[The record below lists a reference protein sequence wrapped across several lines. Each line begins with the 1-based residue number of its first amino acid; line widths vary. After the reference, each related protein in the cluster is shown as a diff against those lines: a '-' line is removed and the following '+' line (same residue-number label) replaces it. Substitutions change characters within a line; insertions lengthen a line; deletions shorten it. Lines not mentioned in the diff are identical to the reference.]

1 MNFAER
7 LRHSQQHSH
16 SLLCIGLD
24 PDTAKIPQHLLSCKD
39 PVLEFTTRIVEATS
53 DLVCAYK
60 LNLAFYEALGERCW
74 HTLKHTLAAIPA
86 DIITIGDAKRGDIG
100 NTATMYA
107 KSLFDEL
114 GFTAVT
120 VNPYMGFDAVEPFLT
135 DASRGVF
142 VLALTSNPGAKDF
155 EYLKVR
161 EKPLYEHVIAK
172 VKKWN
177 VKKNCGLVVG
187 ATRPKELQRVRML
200 VPDMPLLIPGVGAQ
214 GGDLKAA
221 VRYGCDTN
229 GEMAIINSSRGII
242 YASSGEDFADAA
254 RAAAMRL
261 RDEMNVVRQ
270 GKSQNSN
277 SKLQAPKKLYNQIP
291 KTTFRRRV

>member
-7 LRHSQQHSH
+7 LRHGQQHSK

-24 PDTAKIPQHLLSCKD
+24 PDPAKIPQHLLLCKD

-86 DIITIGDAKRGDIG
+86 GVITIGDAKRGDIG

-120 VNPYMGFDAVEPFLT
+120 VNPYMGFDSVEPFLT
-135 DASRGVF
+135 EASRGAF
-142 VLALTSNPGAKDF
+142 VLALTSNAGAKDF

-161 EKPLYEHVIAK
+161 GKPLYEHVIAK

-187 ATRPKELQRVRML
+187 ATRPRELQRVRRL
-200 VPDMPLLIPGVGAQ
+200 VADMPLLIPGVGAQ

-229 GEMAIINSSRGII
+229 GEMAVISASRSIL
-242 YASSGEDFADAA
+242 YASGGEDFADAA
-254 RAAAMRL
+254 RAAAMNL
-261 RDEMNVVRQ
+261 RNEMNVIREA
-270 GKSQNSN
+270 KSQNSN
-277 SKLQAPKKLYNQIP
+277 SKFQRSSKNQIP